1 MNFEENVGSDQKKNT
16 NQIFQKLQYTY
27 FISILAPSQRRS
39 QFFKLNKSSSMH
51 DLAQEEAHLR
61 MRGNNEMNNGINGG
75 ISWMDEPWNTTQST
89 MNHPTMNIQ
98 ELLGMAH

>member
-1 MNFEENVGSDQKKNT
+1 
-16 NQIFQKLQYTY
+16 
-27 FISILAPSQRRS
+27 
-39 QFFKLNKSSSMH
+39 MH

-98 ELLGMAH
+98 ELLGMAHWPPGNVEFFRALDFVFAVRSAINPIK

>member
-1 MNFEENVGSDQKKNT
+1 
-16 NQIFQKLQYTY
+16 
-27 FISILAPSQRRS
+27 
-39 QFFKLNKSSSMH
+39 MH

-98 ELLGMAH
+98 ELLGMAHRPRCNFSHS

>member
-1 MNFEENVGSDQKKNT
+1 
-16 NQIFQKLQYTY
+16 
-27 FISILAPSQRRS
+27 
-39 QFFKLNKSSSMH
+39 MH